1 MPEHTIA
8 ENLSRLVT
16 AKTDIANAITTMG
29 GTVNTGDGFE
39 EFPDDIR
46 TIPSGSD
53 FEATLSFW
61 CNIR

>member
-29 GTVNTGDGFE
+29 GTVSSGDGFE
-39 EFPDDIR
+39 EFRRILPRFRVEVIF
-46 TIPSGSD
+46 I
-53 FEATLSFW
+53 
-61 CNIR
+61 